1 MSNLF
6 QQLGKN
12 QPVQN
17 QKFDINQA
25 FQQFKQN
32 PVEYLAKANFNIPD
46 NIPANPQSIGQYLM
60 QSGQLNQ
67 NMIVKAMQMMG
78 RR

>member
-12 QPVQN
+12 QPSQT
-17 QKFDINQA
+17 QQFDINKA
-25 FQQFKQN
+25 FQNFKQN
-32 PVEYLAKANFNIPD
+32 PVEYLAKANFKIPD
-46 NIPANPQSIGQYLM
+46 NIPSNPQSIGQYLI

-67 NMIVKAMQMMG
+67 NMIAQAMQMMG